1 MALPTPLEI
10 ERAGLKGWP
19 GIEVEWDR
27 SWVSRAS
34 GGHTQRANSTQ
45 CFDPTDD
52 DDVEARIDASRR
64 WFEARGIRPT
74 FRVNLLSGPNLVAE
88 LDRAGWIEVDYS
100 LLLAMPLDMVEP
112 DDRGEVLAVDDA
124 TFLKSQ
130 TDLKQWDDV
139 TLRKFQ
145 AITAMFDVPACGIV
159 LRSGDGRVVSSA
171 LMAVADGIVITGNVI
186 TDAVERGRGYGK
198 RMMLTGLAWA
208 QANGARTAALNVA
221 ADNVAG
227 QALYASL
234 GYRRQ
239 YDYVY
244 RTPGPK

>member
-1 MALPTPLEI
+1 MVLPTPLEI

-27 SWVSRAS
+27 FWVSRAS

-52 DDVEARIDASRR
+52 DDVASRVDASQR
-64 WFEARGIRPT
+64 WFQSRGIRPT
-74 FRVNLLSGPNLVAE
+74 FRVNLLSGPNLLAE
-88 LDRAGWIEVDYS
+88 LDRAGWVEVDHS
-100 LLLAMPLDMVEP
+100 MLMAMPLDGVAP
-112 DDRGEVLAVDDA
+112 DDHGEVLAVDDA
-124 TFLKSQ
+124 TFLKAQ
-130 TDLKQWDDV
+130 TDLKHWDDA
-139 TLRKFQ
+139 TLQKFQ

-159 LRSGDGRVVSSA
+159 LHSDDGRVVSSA
-171 LMAVADGIVITGNVI
+171 LMAVAGTIVITGNVI
-186 TDAVERGRGYGK
+186 TDATERGRGYGR
-198 RMMLTGLAWA
+198 RMMRTGLAWA
-208 QANGARTAALNVA
+208 HANGARTAALNVA

-227 QALYASL
+227 RALYAAL

-244 RTPGPK
+244 RTPAPT